1 MPAWWGRKSS
11 KTKEEPEK
19 PVNPYS
25 NRFVKPGSI
34 KNNNDCKKKD
44 KDKAATRSFDQL
56 TPRGSPRTSKEFGTV
71 VSGSSTGFSGFD
83 SDGGSKGHPLPRPSP
98 QGSGN
103 DHGSVS
109 GSVSS
114 GSSSVS
120 SDDQPVV
127 HDPVQFGAFRLVFFL
142 KSPAFFGLGLLL
154 NLNLGFNEFDSIEFV
169 LASELETEMISF
181 G

>member
-19 PVNPYS
+19 AVNPYS
-25 NRFVKPGSI
+25 NRFVKPAI
-34 KNNNDCKKKD
+34 KNNDCKKKD
-44 KDKAATRSFDQL
+44 KDKAATKSFDQL
-56 TPRGSPRTSKEFGTV
+56 TPRGSPRASKEFGTV

-98 QGSGN
+98 QGLGN
-103 DHGSVS
+103 DHGTGLGSVS

-120 SDDQPVV
+120 SDDQPIV
-127 HDPVQFGAFRLVFFL
+127 HDPGQFGAFRLVFFEK
-142 KSPAFFGLGLLL
+142 KSPAFFWIGAFAEF
-154 NLNLGFNEFDSIEFV
+154 GFH
-169 LASELETEMISF
+169 
-181 G
+181 

>member
-19 PVNPYS
+19 QVNLYS
-25 NRFVKPGSI
+25 NRFVKPAI
-34 KNNNDCKKKD
+34 KNNDCKKKD
-44 KDKAATRSFDQL
+44 KDKATKSFDQL
-56 TPRGSPRTSKEFGTV
+56 TPRGSPRASKEFGTV

-98 QGSGN
+98 QGLGN
-103 DHGSVS
+103 DHGTGLGSVS

-120 SDDQPVV
+120 SDDQPIV
-127 HDPVQFGAFRLVFFL
+127 HDPGQFAAFRLVFFE
-142 KSPAFFGLGLLL
+142 KSPVFFGLGLL
-154 NLNLGFNEFDSIEFV
+154 LNLGFNEFDSIENLFLRGRIYYYFV
-169 LASELETEMISF
+169 S
-181 G
+181 